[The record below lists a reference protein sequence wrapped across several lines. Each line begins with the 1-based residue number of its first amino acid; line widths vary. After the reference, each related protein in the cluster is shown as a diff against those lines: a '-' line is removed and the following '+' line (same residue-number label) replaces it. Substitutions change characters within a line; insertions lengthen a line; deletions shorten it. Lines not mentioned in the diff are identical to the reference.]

1 MPEIVYILTNPCMSD
16 LIKIGQTTNLEDRM
30 RNLSSHSGV
39 PLPFECHYACEVENR
54 KETEQRLHIGL
65 GDHRINKKREFFKFD
80 KEKARILLEGYALKE
95 VTPTDDIVDSPEGKQ
110 ALDKVRSKK
119 APPLRFSLIGIE
131 VGSELRFTRNP
142 KKIATVCSDR
152 TVKFEGEESYLNGIT
167 LGLLK
172 QLGKNWPS
180 VRGSD
185 YWMYGDKTLTEIR
198 QEIEDQEEEED

>member
-39 PLPFECHYACEVENR
+39 PLPFECHYACEVKNR

-65 GDHRINKKREFFKFD
+65 GDHRLNKKREFFKFD
-80 KEKARILLEGYALKE
+80 KEKARILLEGYAIKE
-95 VTPTDDIVDSPEGKQ
+95 VTLTDDIVDSPEGKQ
-110 ALDKVRSKK
+110 ALDKARSKK
-119 APPLRFSLIGIE
+119 APPLRFSQIGIE
-131 VGSELRFTRNP
+131 VGSELRFTRDP
-142 KKIATVCSDR
+142 EKIAVVCSDR
-152 TVKFEGEESYLNGIT
+152 KVEFEGEESYLNSIT
-167 LGLLK
+167 LDLLK
-172 QLGKNWPS
+172 QLGKDWPS

-198 QEIEDQEEEED
+198 QEIEDQEEEEN